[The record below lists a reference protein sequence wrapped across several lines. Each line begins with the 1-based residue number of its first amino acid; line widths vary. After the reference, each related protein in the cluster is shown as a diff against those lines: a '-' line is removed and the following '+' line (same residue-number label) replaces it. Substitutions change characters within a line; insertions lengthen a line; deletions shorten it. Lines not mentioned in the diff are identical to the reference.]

1 MILKLIGCDS
11 DECGADAVGGI
22 GEKEVVADWFDVEVD
37 GGTDQELIVLVDG
50 VIAFGEAE
58 AIGTVST
65 DLDVITLAA
74 VEEII
79 VITAVEPVVV
89 LLNNHR
95 SVLNG
100 LSGRGTIRS
109 AWMVRRWLQARRRRS
124 CSAELF

>member
-50 VIAFGEAE
+50 EVVDGVIAFGEAE
-58 AIGTVST
+58 AIVTVST
-65 DLDVITLAA
+65 DVDVITLAV

-79 VITAVEPVVV
+79 VITAVEPVV
-89 LLNNHR
+89 
-95 SVLNG
+95 
-100 LSGRGTIRS
+100 
-109 AWMVRRWLQARRRRS
+109 A
-124 CSAELF
+124 